1 MEKKNMEAIKKT
13 AEELLEKMGFN
24 AEVEIKENVIEQN
37 DSEEDSEEN
46 NLVCNINV
54 SDNSNFLIGQYGVNL
69 QALQHIIRLVVRK
82 ETKEKV
88 KFIVDVNSYR
98 QQKSQSIIEQA
109 NSIAKQAIS
118 EKRAVVMSPMSA
130 YERRIVHMELAKN
143 DEIVTESIGE
153 GEGRKIVVK
162 PAKTI

>member
-1 MEKKNMEAIKKT
+1 MEAIKKT